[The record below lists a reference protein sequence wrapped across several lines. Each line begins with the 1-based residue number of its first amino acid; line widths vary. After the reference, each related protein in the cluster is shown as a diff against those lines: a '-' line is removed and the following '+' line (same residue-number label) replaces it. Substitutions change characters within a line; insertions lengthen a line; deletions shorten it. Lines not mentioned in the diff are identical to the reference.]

1 MADHTRFEL
10 VISSVT
16 GKHVRPLHQWSVF
29 CSLPSEPCALS
40 SSDLLALQH
49 DYQRLNHNL
58 FLEARAC
65 PLTAVI
71 EGLLQTLLFLSLR
84 QLADRISGVY
94 AFDFQNSAIIYRV
107 TLSINFLRCKA
118 LKLMKNLP
126 LVAETRFELATFGLW
141 AQRAT
146 TAPLREVR

>member
-1 MADHTRFEL
+1 MADHTGFEP
-10 VISSVT
+10 VVSSVT

-40 SSDLLALQH
+40 SSDLLAIQH

-94 AFDFQNSAIIYRV
+94 AFDFQNSAIIYIV
-107 TLSINFLRCKA
+107 TLSINFLCARDSKIDKTYLWLQGQDLNLRPPGYGPDELPGCSTLRC
-118 LKLMKNLP
+118 
-126 LVAETRFELATFGLW
+126 
-141 AQRAT
+141 
-146 TAPLREVR
+146 

>member
-1 MADHTRFEL
+1 MADHTGFEP

-84 QLADRISGVY
+84 QLADQISGVY
-94 AFDFQNSAIIYRV
+94 AFDFQNSAIIYIV
-107 TLSINFLRCKA
+107 TLSINFLMCKA
-118 LKLMKNLP
+118 LKLMKTCLWLRRQDLNLRPLGYGPNELP
-126 LVAETRFELATFGLW
+126 LLHSAM
-141 AQRAT
+141 
-146 TAPLREVR
+146 